1 MGRKSSAWVK
11 GLQALLWKD
20 LTEEFRSRFALN
32 TLLMFALTTLVVVS
46 FAVGIYSLEP
56 GVHAALLWIIIF
68 FSAMSGLGRVFVKEE
83 DAGTGQALRLS
94 ASPGLVFTGKLL
106 FNFFLVGALVVFIL
120 PFYYLMM
127 TPPSPRVALLAVVC
141 FLGVFCLAGSTTILA
156 AIVSR
161 AGGKNSLLPILSF
174 PILLPVLIT
183 SISATQTAMLGQGW
197 GDALQDLQFLFA
209 YGVVIVTASAMLFG
223 YVWNDS

>member
-1 MGRKSSAWVK
+1 MDRKPSFWVK
-11 GLQALLWKD
+11 GLKALVWKD
-20 LTEEFRSRFALN
+20 VAEEFRSRFALN

-46 FAVGIYSLEP
+46 FAVGVYSLEP

-83 DAGTGQALRLS
+83 EAGTAQALRLS
-94 ASPGLVFTGKLL
+94 ASPGLVFAGKLL
-106 FNFFLVGALVVFIL
+106 FNFLLVGALVVFIL

-127 TPPSPRVALLAVVC
+127 SPPAANAGLLAAVC
-141 FLGVFCLAGSTTILA
+141 LLGVFCLAGTTTILA

-161 AGGKNSLLPILSF
+161 AGGKNSLLPILAF

-183 SISATQTAMLGQGW
+183 SINATQAAMLQGGW
-197 GDALQDLQFLFA
+197 AEVLQDIQFLFA

-223 YVWNDS
+223 YVWND